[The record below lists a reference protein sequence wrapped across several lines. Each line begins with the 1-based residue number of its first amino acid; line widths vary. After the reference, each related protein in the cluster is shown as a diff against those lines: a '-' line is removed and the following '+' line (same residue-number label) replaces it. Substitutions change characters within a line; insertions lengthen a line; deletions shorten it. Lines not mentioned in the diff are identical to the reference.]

1 MNYKVNDIV
10 TINGID
16 DCQFRVVMFSEKS
29 LNLMLVKEQT
39 NQLWSA
45 HIDDVTKVEKS
56 QQ

>member
-16 DCQFRVVMFSEKS
+16 DYQFRVVMFSEKS
-29 LNLMLVKEQT
+29 LNLMLVKIET

-45 HIDDVTKVEKS
+45 HVDDVTLVGES
-56 QQ
+56 Q